1 MARRSKGPWW
11 WQARQ
16 QWFVTIRGKQIPLGT
31 DEEEAR
37 RQWHI
42 LEAKA
47 SAHKAGDDNLFIA
60 LADEFLD
67 WVKRYKKPKTF
78 RIYRIHLQ
86 AFCAAHPE
94 VKVAELKPHH
104 LDTVLKEHPTW
115 GKSTVRGFMVA
126 VSTALNWAVKQGF
139 TTTNPLAHR
148 LDIPPVVSR
157 GRNSCMSQEDYETLI
172 ANANPCLRDLLVA
185 CRNSGTRPHI
195 VASVEARHFNEQAGC
210 WILDE
215 HKTDADGQ
223 PIVVHLNATLLA
235 LTKRLVQEHPTGKL
249 FRNNLG
255 NPWRDEV
262 WGKALGKLRK
272 QLAKKGIVLSSRG
285 IMYGLRHSFATEL
298 LSSGIPEAHVAALL
312 NHKNTVMLHKHYS
325 HLTSK
330 HAILKQ
336 HLDNIKPIKG
346 EGV

>member
-11 WQARQ
+11 WSARG

-31 DEEEAR
+31 DEAEAR

-47 SAHKAGDDNLFIA
+47 ATSKAGDANLFIT

-67 WVKRYKKPKTF
+67 WVQRHKKPTTF
-78 RIYRIHLQ
+78 RVYRCHLQ
-86 AFCAAHPE
+86 TFCQAHPG

-104 LDTVLKEHPTW
+104 LDAVLKEHPAW
-115 GKSTVRGFMVA
+115 GKATVRGFMVA
-126 VSTALNWAVKQGF
+126 VQTALNWSAKMGF
-139 TTTNPLAHR
+139 ITANPLAHR
-148 LDIPPVVSR
+148 LVLPPTVSR
-157 GRNSCMSQEDYETLI
+157 GRDSCMTQEDYETLI
-172 ANANPCLRDLLVA
+172 AHARPDLLDFLVA

-210 WILDE
+210 WILEE
-215 HKTDADGQ
+215 HKTDKDGQ
-223 PIVVHLNATLLA
+223 PMVVHLNATLLA
-235 LTKRLVQEHPTGKL
+235 LTKRLVLEHPTGKL
-249 FRNNLG
+249 FRNSRG
-255 NPWRDEV
+255 NPWHDDV
-262 WGKALGKLRK
+262 WGKRLRTLRK
-272 QLAKKGIVLSSRG
+272 RLAKKGIKISSRV
-285 IMYGLRHSFATEL
+285 IMYGLRHSFATDM
-298 LSSGIPEAHVAALL
+298 LSQAVPDAHVAALM
-312 NHKNTVMLHKHYS
+312 NHKNTDMLHKHYS

-330 HAILKQ
+330 HTVLKQ